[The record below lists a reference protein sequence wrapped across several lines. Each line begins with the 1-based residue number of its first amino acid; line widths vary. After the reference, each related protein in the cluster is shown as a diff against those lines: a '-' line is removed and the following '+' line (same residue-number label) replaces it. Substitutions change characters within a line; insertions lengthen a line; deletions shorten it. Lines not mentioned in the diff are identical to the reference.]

1 MQLTFDQ
8 IAAYT
13 QATVSLAPADPA
25 CQATSITWDSREVTP
40 GACYVALP
48 GERHDGHDFIA
59 AAVADGAT
67 VILASHRP
75 DEEACA
81 AVRAAGA
88 ALLEVPDTNAAF
100 TDLARGWRGHLTGR
114 VIALTGSVGKTTTK
128 NLTRDVLS
136 ASFSVVA
143 TKANQNNELGVPRTL
158 LAADADTEMVVVE
171 MGMRGAGQLTGL
183 CSFVRPEWGLVT
195 NVGESHIELLGSRDN
210 IARAKGELL
219 SALPADGI
227 AFVNAADDYTPFLWS
242 EAAPTARRVSFDGSG
257 SFDAASRTGAAVWAE
272 DVDLDEG
279 GHPTFAL
286 CAAGFSE
293 GEEER
298 VACTLGLLGL
308 HNVSNATSAAAVAR
322 AAGMSLPEIASA
334 LGAATAE
341 SGRQDVRRAAG
352 GWLVI
357 DDAYNASP
365 DSMHAALATF
375 DALPVEG
382 RRIAVLGDMGELG
395 DFAREAHERVGSFV
409 AASRTDELVCIGDLA
424 RSIAE
429 GARVAGFAADA
440 IVEFPERDEALA
452 YLQDTIAPGDAVLV
466 KASHSMELDALAK
479 GLLN

>member
-13 QATVSLAPADPA
+13 QATVSLAPSDPA

-59 AAVADGAT
+59 SAVADGAT

-75 DEEACA
+75 DEAACA

-183 CSFVRPEWGLVT
+183 CSFVRPDWGLVT

-210 IARAKGELL
+210 IARANGELL
-219 SALPADGI
+219 TALPADGI
-227 AFVNAADDYTPFLWS
+227 AFVHAADDYTPFLWR
-242 EAAPTARRVSFDGSG
+242 EAAPAARRVSFDGSG
-257 SFDAASRTGAAVWAE
+257 SFDAAARTGAAVWAE

-279 GHPTFAL
+279 GHPTFTL
-286 CAAGFSE
+286 CAAGFAG

-322 AAGMSLPEIASA
+322 AAGMPLPEIAAA

-382 RRIAVLGDMGELG
+382 RRFAVLGDMGELG

-409 AASRTDELVCIGDLA
+409 AASRTDALVCIGNLA
-424 RSIAE
+424 RHIAE
-429 GARVAGFAADA
+429 GARAAGFAADA

>member
-13 QATVSLAPADPA
+13 QATVSLAPSDPA
-25 CQATSITWDSREVTP
+25 CQATSITRDSREVTP

-59 AAVADGAT
+59 SAVADGAT

-75 DEEACA
+75 DEAACA

-158 LAADADTEMVVVE
+158 LAAD
-171 MGMRGAGQLTGL
+171 
-183 CSFVRPEWGLVT
+183 
-195 NVGESHIELLGSRDN
+195 
-210 IARAKGELL
+210 
-219 SALPADGI
+219 
-227 AFVNAADDYTPFLWS
+227 DYTPFLWR
-242 EAAPTARRVSFDGSG
+242 EAAPAARRVSFDGSG
-257 SFDAASRTGAAVWAE
+257 SFDAAARTGVAVWAE

-279 GHPTFAL
+279 GHPTFTL
-286 CAAGFSE
+286 CAAGFAG

-322 AAGMSLPEIASA
+322 AAGMPLPEIAAA

-382 RRIAVLGDMGELG
+382 RRFAVLGDMGELG

-409 AASRTDELVCIGDLA
+409 AASRTDALVCIGNLA
-424 RSIAE
+424 RHIAE
-429 GARVAGFAADA
+429 GARAAGFAADA